1 MGATPGAEVL
11 DCRGGEPPGEEVE
24 VRLDC
29 CWAALSKRLKFW
41 PGGLDAG
48 EAELSARDRCCCGF
62 GEGPF

>member
-11 DCRGGEPPGEEVE
+11 DWRGGEPPGEEVE
-24 VRLDC
+24 VLLD

-41 PGGLDAG
+41 LGGLDAG
-48 EAELSARDRCCCGF
+48 EAVLSARDRCCCGF

>member
-1 MGATPGAEVL
+1 MGATPGAEIL
-11 DCRGGEPPGEEVE
+11 DWRGGEPPGEEVE
-24 VRLDC
+24 VRLD

-48 EAELSARDRCCCGF
+48 EAVLSARDRCCCGF